1 MRLVLDP
8 IPLVLGIYAYV
19 SEVLSHALDKAED
32 GGAEALGRRL
42 SRQRTGTKDRDVQK
56 VVRALHSDV
65 KVADKLLKKTGDV
78 WKISQE
84 TDLVDIVITPRG
96 GEGQAA
102 AYVLLRPQEIRA
114 LLGSIRAAAQGT
126 GEDAE
131 TLERLDRAAAELE
144 GRPSEYIAFGFDPW
158 KGTQ

>member
-8 IPLVLGIYAYV
+8 VPLVLGIYAYV
-19 SEVLSHALDKAED
+19 SGVLTHALDKVED

-42 SRQRTGTKDRDVQK
+42 SRQRTETTDRDVQK
-56 VVRALHSDV
+56 IVRALHSDV

-96 GEGQAA
+96 DEAQAR

-131 TLERLDRAAAELE
+131 TLERLESAAAELE
-144 GRPSEYIAFGFDPW
+144 GRPSDYLAFGFDPW
-158 KGTQ
+158 KGS